1 MELRLLKYFLAVARE
16 ENITAA
22 AESLHITQPTL
33 SKQLMEL
40 EAQLGKTLFLRG
52 KRKITLTEEGMFL
65 RKRAQEIVDL
75 ADKTEAELM
84 ASNEVVEGD
93 IYIGAGETQ
102 GVHFIAKAIKKLHSR
117 YPNVRYHLYSGNGE
131 DVSERL
137 DKGLIDFGLFV
148 GNIESKKYDYLKLPM
163 ADTWGLLVR
172 KDDELAKR
180 NCIGPNDLLNIPL
193 LSSRQALIQN
203 ELSGWLGYEFEKL
216 HIVGTYNLI
225 YNASLMVE
233 EGMGAALCLDGLL
246 NTSGNSN
253 YKHKNKHR
261 GQLFQCK
268 YHFRRRKVP
277 APEHLSDNLQSLS
290 YGFRTEYHKSYTHYQ
305 KGINMPENLG

>member
-1 MELRLLKYFLAVARE
+1 MRYTIKQKEGEIMELRVLRYFLAVARE

-22 AESLHITQPTL
+22 AESLHVTQPTL
-33 SKQLMEL
+33 SKQLMDL

-84 ASNEVVEGD
+84 TSDDVVEGD

-102 GVHFIAKAIKKLHSR
+102 GVHLIAKAIKTLHNR
-117 YPNVRYHLYSGNGE
+117 YPNIRYHLFSGNGE
-131 DVSERL
+131 VVSERL

-163 ADTWGLLVR
+163 VDTWGLLVR
-172 KDDELAKR
+172 KDDPLAKLE
-180 NCIGPNDLLNIPL
+180 CIKPNDLLNVRL

-216 HIVGTYNLI
+216 HVVGTYNLI

-233 EGMGAALCLDGLL
+233 ESMGAALCLNGLL

-253 YKHKNKHR
+253 LCFLPFEPVLTAELKIAWKKY
-261 GQLFQCK
+261 QLFTKAAQK
-268 YHFRRRKVP
+268 FLDV
-277 APEHLSDNLQSLS
+277 LQNTL
-290 YGFRTEYHKSYTHYQ
+290 H
-305 KGINMPENLG
+305 ID